1 MKIQIV
7 RGAHFSCGYTFKV
20 PKQTP
25 AQNRK
30 TYGAIFTEDGYG
42 RNFRFEASFAGK
54 VDPESG
60 MIVNLADIDLWL
72 KKVVDQLDHHFLN
85 DDVEFFKTQVPTPEN
100 ITRFIFN
107 EIAKQISPKL
117 KITLTNVRLFE
128 NDTRWIDYRIATSS

>member
-20 PKQTP
+20 PGQTLE
-25 AQNRK
+25 QNKK
-30 TYGAIFTEDGYG
+30 TYGAIFTEEGYG

-54 VDPESG
+54 VDPVSG
-60 MIVNLADIDLWL
+60 MIVNLVDIDFWL
-72 KKVVDQLDHHFLN
+72 KKVVEQLDHHFLN
-85 DDVEFFKTQVPTPEN
+85 DDIEFFKTHVPTPEN

-107 EIAKQISPKL
+107 EISKQISPKL
-117 KITLTNVRLFE
+117 KVALTNVRLFE